1 MITIHNFA
9 RGARGLRVIWL
20 CEEMGL
26 PYRVQVVP
34 VPADG
39 AYRKLNPLG
48 SVPFLE
54 DNGVAINES
63 AAMLLYLAE
72 RYGPTPLLPEKD
84 DPTLGRVLQML
95 VFSEASIG
103 AHLNMLMQA
112 HFTAPIDQ
120 KRNWSVLA
128 LEARV
133 EQALAYVDAMLA
145 GRPYLAGER
154 CTLADIAIST
164 SLGMWRGALGKSLS
178 ETLAAYQG
186 RLSERPAYQRA
197 RDAQKR

>member
-9 RGARGLRVIWL
+9 RGARGLRVTWL
-20 CEEMGL
+20 CEEMAL
-26 PYRVQVVP
+26 PYRVAVVA
-34 VPADG
+34 VPADDT
-39 AYRKLNPLG
+39 YRKLNPLG

-72 RYGPTPLLPEKD
+72 RYGPTPLLPDKD
-84 DPTLGRVLQML
+84 DPILGRVLQML

-103 AHLNMLMQA
+103 AHLNVLMQA
-112 HFTAPIDQ
+112 LFTAPEDQ

-128 LEARV
+128 SEARV
-133 EQALAYVDAMLA
+133 EQALAYINGVL
-145 GRPYLAGER
+145 GTQPYLSGER
-154 CTLADIAIST
+154 FTLADIAIST
-164 SLGMWRGALGKSLS
+164 SLGMWRGALGKSLADN
-178 ETLAAYQG
+178 LAAYQG

>member
-26 PYRVQVVP
+26 PYRVAVVP
-34 VPADG
+34 VPADEP
-39 AYRKLNPLG
+39 YRKLNPLG

-72 RYGPTPLLPEKD
+72 RYGPTPLLPAKD
-84 DPTLGRVLQML
+84 DPALGRTLQML

-103 AHLNMLMQA
+103 AHLNALMQA
-112 HFTAPIDQ
+112 HFTAPVDQ
-120 KRNWSVLA
+120 KRNWSVRA
-128 LEARV
+128 AEARV
-133 EQALAYVDAMLA
+133 EQALGYVDQMLGA
-145 GRPYLAGER
+145 QPYIAGER
-154 CTLADIAIST
+154 FTLADIAIST
-164 SLGMWRGALGKSLS
+164 SLGMWRGALGKTLS
-178 ETLAAYQG
+178 EGLAAYQG
-186 RLSERPAYQRA
+186 RLSARPAHQRA
-197 RDAQKR
+197 RDAQRR